1 MSAKTRNFARQTEQP
16 HPMKKSILITI
27 LTAVAAALIVAA
39 ALWLLVI
46 QPKNDDLALQ
56 DEKMKSMQ
64 ELAELEKEEMES
76 EYAQLDIQY
85 GEMMLQITNDS
96 LIAQLTHE
104 QLRAQQLLEELR
116 QVKADNAAEITRLK
130 KELNSVRAVLRDY
143 IRQVDSLN
151 RINQNLRQENNQLSG
166 RLEEVGRQNQNLQ
179 QQREQLTEKVTIAA
193 QLDATAIS
201 MTALNKRNKAS
212 KKMKDAK
219 TLQVSFNISRNVTAE
234 NGQRTIYVRIQTP
247 AGGVLNGGGS
257 FAYENRQLE
266 YSMKK
271 VIEYSGEETPVTVYW
286 QVGEFLEAGEY
297 HVSIFA
303 DGNMIGSRTFNF
315 EK

>member
-1 MSAKTRNFARQTEQP
+1 MRKDYRVAFIASLAVA
-16 HPMKKSILITI
+16 L
-27 LTAVAAALIVAA
+27 LVAAALVFF
-39 ALWLLVI
+39 VI
-46 QPKNDDLALQ
+46 LPQRDDNKELENKVTAI
-56 DEKMKSMQ
+56 Q
-64 ELAELEKEEMES
+64 ELAELEKQEMES
-76 EYAQLDIQY
+76 DYERLGQQY
-85 GEMMLQITNDS
+85 GEMMAQITNDS
-96 LIAQLTHE
+96 LIAQLTRE
-104 QLRAQQLLEELR
+104 QLRAQQLLEELKK
-116 QVKADNAAEITRLK
+116 VKADDAREITRLK

-151 RINQNLRQENNQLSG
+151 RINQNLRQENTQLTG
-166 RLEEVGRQNQNLQ
+166 RLEESARQNQNLQ
-179 QQREQLTEKVTIAA
+179 QERQTLTEKVTIAA
-193 QLDATAIS
+193 QLDATAIN
-201 MTALNKRNKAS
+201 MTILNKRGKAS

-219 TLQVSFNISRNVTAE
+219 QLQVSFNISRNVTAE

-247 AGGVLNGGGS
+247 TGDVLNGGGA

-286 QVGEFLEAGEY
+286 QVGEFLDAGDY
-297 HVSIFA
+297 RVSIFA

>member
-1 MSAKTRNFARQTEQP
+1 
-16 HPMKKSILITI
+16 MKKEYIIAGVVSALV
-27 LTAVAAALIVAA
+27 VAAALAI
-39 ALWLLVI
+39 LIILP
-46 QPKNDDLALQ
+46 QHSDNSELQ
-56 DEKMKSMQ
+56 KKVEAIE
-64 ELAELEKEEMES
+64 ELAELEKEEMQNDYERLG
-76 EYAQLDIQY
+76 QQY
-85 GEMMLQITNDS
+85 GEMMSQLTNDS
-96 LIAQLTHE
+96 LIAQLTRE
-104 QLRAQQLLEELR
+104 QMRVRQLEEELK
-116 QVKADNAAEITRLK
+116 QVKSDDLREITRLR

-303 DGNMIGSRTFNF
+303 DGNMIGSRTFTF

>member
-1 MSAKTRNFARQTEQP
+1 VVSA
-16 HPMKKSILITI
+16 LV
-27 LTAVAAALIVAA
+27 VAAALAIFII
-39 ALWLLVI
+39 LP
-46 QPKNDDLALQ
+46 QHSDNSELQ
-56 DEKMKSMQ
+56 KKVEAIE
-64 ELAELEKEEMES
+64 ELAELEKEEMQNDYERLG
-76 EYAQLDIQY
+76 QQY
-85 GEMMLQITNDS
+85 GEMMSQLTNDS
-96 LIAQLTHE
+96 LIAQLTRE
-104 QLRAQQLLEELR
+104 QMRVRQLEEELK
-116 QVKADNAAEITRLK
+116 QVKSDDLREITRLR

-286 QVGEFLEAGEY
+286 QVGEFLEAGDY

-303 DGNMIGSRTFNF
+303 DGNMIGSRTFTF

>member
-1 MSAKTRNFARQTEQP
+1 
-16 HPMKKSILITI
+16 MKKEYIIAGLVSALV
-27 LTAVAAALIVAA
+27 VAAALAIFII
-39 ALWLLVI
+39 LP
-46 QPKNDDLALQ
+46 QHSDNSELQ
-56 DEKMKSMQ
+56 KKVEAIE
-64 ELAELEKEEMES
+64 ELAELEKEEMQSDYERLG
-76 EYAQLDIQY
+76 QQY
-85 GEMMLQITNDS
+85 GEMMSQLTNDS
-96 LIAQLTHE
+96 LIAQLTRE
-104 QLRAQQLLEELR
+104 QMRVRQLEEELK
-116 QVKADNAAEITRLK
+116 QVKSDDLREITRLR

-286 QVGEFLEAGEY
+286 QVGEFLEAGDY

-303 DGNMIGSRTFNF
+303 DGNMIGSRTFTF

>member
-1 MSAKTRNFARQTEQP
+1 
-16 HPMKKSILITI
+16 MKKEYLLAGLVS
-27 LTAVAAALIVAA
+27 ALIVAA
-39 ALWLLVI
+39 TLVFLVI
-46 QPKNDDLALQ
+46 LPQKNDNQELEQKVQAI
-56 DEKMKSMQ
+56 E
-64 ELAELEKEEMES
+64 ELAELEKQEMENDYQRLG
-76 EYAQLDIQY
+76 EQY
-85 GEMMLQITNDS
+85 GEMLSQVTNDS
-96 LIAQLTHE
+96 LIAQLTRE
-104 QLRAQQLLEELR
+104 QLRAQQLLEELKK
-116 QVKADNAAEITRLK
+116 VKADDAREITRLK

-151 RINQNLRQENNQLSG
+151 RVNQNLRQENTQLSG
-166 RLEEVGRQNQNLQ
+166 QLEERTRQNQNLQ

-201 MTALNKRNKAS
+201 MTALNKRNKTS

-219 TLQVSFNISRNVTAE
+219 TLQVNFNISRNVTAE

-247 AGGVLNGGGS
+247 TGNVLNGGGT

-271 VIEYSGEETPVTVYW
+271 VIEYNGEETPVTVYW
-286 QVGEFLEAGEY
+286 QVGEFLDAGDY

-303 DGNMIGSRTFNF
+303 DGNMIGSRTFTF

>member
-1 MSAKTRNFARQTEQP
+1 
-16 HPMKKSILITI
+16 MKKEYIIAGVVSALV
-27 LTAVAAALIVAA
+27 VAAALAIFII
-39 ALWLLVI
+39 LP
-46 QPKNDDLALQ
+46 QHSDNSELQ
-56 DEKMKSMQ
+56 KKVEAIE
-64 ELAELEKEEMES
+64 ELAELEKEEMQNDYERLG
-76 EYAQLDIQY
+76 QQY
-85 GEMMLQITNDS
+85 GEMMSQLTNDS
-96 LIAQLTHE
+96 LIAQLTRE
-104 QLRAQQLLEELR
+104 QMRVRQLEEELK
-116 QVKADNAAEITRLK
+116 QVKSDDLREITRLR

-247 AGGVLNGGGS
+247 AGSVLTAGT

-271 VIEYSGEETPVTVYW
+271 VVEYTGEELPVQTYWTVDNT
-286 QVGEFLEAGEY
+286 LIAGDY
-297 HVSIFA
+297 RVSIFA
-303 DGNMIGSRTFNF
+303 DGNMIGSRTFSF
-315 EK
+315 DK